1 MHIFLSECVCV
12 RERASKRILLSI
24 FETLNISSSD
34 VFQQKFVESIKS
46 FPFNLHNI
54 PNAIS
59 QLIETIWMEKMKV
72 TCQNSHHD
80 GVRWESHF
88 VHFFFSIFF
97 FHFLYFFDSSVFQQ
111 IFSLMFEISWIDVAS
126 DIGDL
131 FFSYNCILVSTGA
144 STFQIFALS
153 D

>member
-1 MHIFLSECVCV
+1 MRIFLSKCVCV
-12 RERASKRILLSI
+12 RDGASKRILLSI

-80 GVRWESHF
+80 GVRWERHF
-88 VHFFFSIFF
+88 VQFSFFFFISFLFLRFF
-97 FHFLYFFDSSVFQQ
+97 C
-111 IFSLMFEISWIDVAS
+111 ISA
-126 DIGDL
+126 
-131 FFSYNCILVSTGA
+131 N
-144 STFQIFALS
+144 IFAYVWNFLNLFGFRYWRS
-153 D
+153 LFQLQLHFGFNLR

>member
-88 VHFFFSIFF
+88 VHFFFPFF
-97 FHFLYFFDSSVFQQ
+97 FFIFYISSILLYFSKYFRLCLKFLELMWLQ
-111 IFSLMFEISWIDVAS
+111 ILEIS
-126 DIGDL
+126 
-131 FFSYNCILVSTGA
+131 FSVTTA
-144 STFQIFALS
+144 FWFQLALARFRS
-153 D
+153 SH

>member
-1 MHIFLSECVCV
+1 MRIFLSKCVCV
-12 RERASKRILLSI
+12 RDGASKRILLSI

-80 GVRWESHF
+80 GVRWERHF
-88 VHFFFSIFF
+88 VQFSFFFFSYLF
-97 FHFLYFFDSSVFQQ
+97 YFFVSSVFQQ
-111 IFSLMFEISWIDVAS
+111 IFSLMFEISWIYLAS

-131 FFSYNCILVSTGA
+131 FFSYNCILVSTCA
-144 STFQIFALS
+144 NTFQIFALS